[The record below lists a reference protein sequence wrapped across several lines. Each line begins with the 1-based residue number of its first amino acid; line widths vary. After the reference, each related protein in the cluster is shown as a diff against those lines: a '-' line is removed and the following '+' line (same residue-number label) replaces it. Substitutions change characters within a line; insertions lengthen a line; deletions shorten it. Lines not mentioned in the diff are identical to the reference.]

1 MAFDLDIDLS
11 DLHYDNMGSWPL
23 PVKITTCAIL
33 AIFIF
38 VAGYFID
45 TQHQSIDLKSYQRK
59 ETQLREQFETKQRQS
74 ASLEAYKLQLF
85 EIRKSFGVLLH
96 RLPSKTEIPG
106 LLEDISKTGIA
117 AGLEFEL
124 FDPLQEVKHD
134 FYAELPIKIIVVGDY
149 HQFGQFVSRIAGLSR
164 IVTLHDF
171 DIKQKDKAERGQA
184 KPNKS
189 GSFLSQQQ
197 LRMVLTA
204 KIYRY
209 IDINEVV
216 RDAAK
221 KKFKK

>member
-11 DLHYDNMGSWPL
+11 DLHYDNIGSWPL
-23 PVKITTCAIL
+23 PVKITACAIL
-33 AIFIF
+33 AIVII
-38 VAGYFID
+38 VVGYFLD
-45 TQHQSIDLKSYQRK
+45 TQHQIVDLKSHQRK
-59 ETQLREQFETKQRQS
+59 ETQLRTEFESKQHQS

-85 EIRKSFGVLLH
+85 EIRKSFGRLLH

-106 LLEDISKTGIA
+106 LLEDISKTGVA

-124 FDPLQEVKHD
+124 FDPLQEIKHD
-134 FYAELPIKIIVVGDY
+134 FYAELPIKIVVHGDY
-149 HQFGQFVSRIAGLSR
+149 HQFGEFVSRIAGLGR

-171 DIKQKDKAERGQA
+171 DIKYKDKAARGKKKA
-184 KPNKS
+184 S
-189 GSFLSQQQ
+189 ASDDILRQQN

-209 IDINEVV
+209 IDINEVA

-221 KKFKK
+221 KRFKK